1 MNRFLLLTL
10 TAGLLFPLS
19 AKANI
24 KDSGGYKA
32 CMAGLQTAWK
42 HENPSATTTPELQSL
57 FEETCLCS
65 EDLIKNKKLSVLKAG
80 EECMKKIWLIEGA
93 EFDLQEEM
101 SNDRETMEL
110 AIDQLVKLLMEKDKR
125 YNKTDANNLIR
136 CVLTAQV
143 NEGLNKKQMAQKC
156 KHLFYPNTKPLF

>member
-1 MNRFLLLTL
+1 
-10 TAGLLFPLS
+10 
-19 AKANI
+19 
-24 KDSGGYKA
+24 
-32 CMAGLQTAWK
+32 
-42 HENPSATTTPELQSL
+42 
-57 FEETCLCS
+57 
-65 EDLIKNKKLSVLKAG
+65 
-80 EECMKKIWLIEGA
+80 
-93 EFDLQEEM
+93 M